1 MWHIFNSHVK
11 LWSICGG
18 QLTYQEFDLA
28 FFWCPQNSLAAKIMA
43 HSMLKIDDESMWR
56 IQYSQDSTASHHC
69 LKYDILVPWG
79 FLNGHCTF
87 LGDQRQTWKVNCKP
101 LNLCNNSCGKWMLET
116 STPNPTIA
124 AGVMGQSYVE
134 STWHDLRW
142 NSSVSLA
149 KGAGQKKQGSLC
161 DISGLSKVVPQM
173 TLVWPLCFFWGTRV
187 ALFGRTT
194 FTNDENVLPRHWSWK
209 CSHPGAPMVLEPS
222 MENRQR
228 SECWGVGRYW
238 ESLQSVLQLFFAVL
252 IFSCRDLYFILGFF
266 LGKPSTTELIQCFFP
281 GEATM
286 AWMIFVFFPWRQ
298 QLDHLL
304 ELEELQ
310 LCYVA
315 NGRPPARDGIWW
327 WWVKR

>member
-1 MWHIFNSHVK
+1 MLLQRHLRTWQLAVVSAKATVFSNQPEALKCVVVGAFQFLTSFELKLQSTFLAWNLAFQVGMSSFSWASACERSGCRSKLVIQPIQNQPNTTMCNLQGNMWHIFNSHVK

-28 FFWCPQNSLAAKIMA
+28 FFWCPKNSLAAKIMA

-101 LNLCNNSCGKWMLET
+101 LNLDNNSCGKWMLET

-149 KGAGQKKQGSLC
+149 KGAGQKNKAPCVTYRGYPKWYPKWL
-161 DISGLSKVVPQM
+161 
-173 TLVWPLCFFWGTRV
+173 W
-187 ALFGRTT
+187 FG
-194 FTNDENVLPRHWSWK
+194 P
-209 CSHPGAPMVLEPS
+209 
-222 MENRQR
+222 
-228 SECWGVGRYW
+228 Y
-238 ESLQSVLQLFFAVL
+238 
-252 IFSCRDLYFILGFF
+252 
-266 LGKPSTTELIQCFFP
+266 
-281 GEATM
+281 
-286 AWMIFVFFPWRQ
+286 VFFEVP
-298 QLDHLL
+298 
-304 ELEELQ
+304 
-310 LCYVA
+310 
-315 NGRPPARDGIWW
+315 G
-327 WWVKR
+327 